1 MRSITPI
8 VAGILLLSIS
18 LLAQSNPVPFV
29 NQPLVPTTVAPGS
42 PAFTLTVNGTGFVSA
57 STLNWNGA
65 SLSTTFISST
75 QLTAN
80 VPAADLVTAGTASV
94 TVVNPTPGGGVSNV
108 AFLQITAPAPAVG
121 FLRSDLA
128 LASTSQ
134 SINVVTADFNHDGKL
149 DIATIGE
156 NEPGTVSVFLGN
168 GDGTFQPAVSYA
180 TGQEPS
186 SVAAGDFNGDGKIDL
201 VVTNFRDSTV
211 SILLGNGDGTFQP
224 HVDYATGVYPTFVM
238 CGDFNGDGK
247 LDVVVTNFYGTFG
260 PPYNTS
266 ISILLGNGD
275 GTLQPH
281 VDYIDLLTNPYA
293 LNIGDFNGDGKLDVV
308 MATDGYA
315 TNGAAVYLGNG
326 DGTFQPPVGYE
337 TASSSFSVEVA
348 DFNGDGKPDL
358 AMGTDAGVS
367 ILLGNGDGTFQPHV
381 DYDTAVR
388 VFGVT
393 SGDFNGDGKLDLAL
407 TNLDTK
413 QVSILLGNGDGTFQ
427 SPINFG
433 TLVAPF
439 SVTKGDFNGDG
450 SLDLLVGYEA
460 SGSTSVLLRS
470 PVFLSPASL
479 SFAAQTINTT
489 SASQSVTLTNTGSA
503 ALTILSVMAS
513 GKFAQTNTCGS
524 SVSVGAS
531 CTIVVTFTPT
541 RQGTQTGTITITD
554 SAQPGTQTI
563 SLSGA
568 GTVVSL
574 SRSSLKFPPE
584 RVGVT
589 SPSISTTLTN
599 VGATTM
605 SFFGTSIS
613 GAAHRDFAQTND
625 CGFTIAAGKSCTIKV
640 TFTPSTKGARIASL
654 NLFDNGGGSPQM
666 VPLSGT
672 GQ

>member
-1 MRSITPI
+1 
-8 VAGILLLSIS
+8 
-18 LLAQSNPVPFV
+18 LA
-29 NQPLVPTTVAPGS
+29 T
-42 PAFTLTVNGTGFVSA
+42 
-57 STLNWNGA
+57 
-65 SLSTTFISST
+65 
-75 QLTAN
+75 
-80 VPAADLVTAGTASV
+80 
-94 TVVNPTPGGGVSNV
+94 
-108 AFLQITAPAPAVG
+108 
-121 FLRSDLA
+121 
-128 LASTSQ
+128 TSQ
-134 SINVVTADFNHDGKL
+134 SINVVTADFNRDGKL

-168 GDGTFQPAVSYA
+168 GDGTFETAVSYS

-224 HVDYATGVYPTFVM
+224 HVDYATGVYPDSVM
-238 CGDFNGDGK
+238 CGDLNGDGK

-260 PPYNTS
+260 PPYYPS

-275 GTLQPH
+275 GSLQPH

-293 LNIGDFNGDGKLDVV
+293 INIGDFNADGKLDVV
-308 MATDGYA
+308 MATDTYA

-326 DGTFQPPVGYE
+326 DGTFQSPVGYE
-337 TASSSFSVEVA
+337 TASSSISVEVA
-348 DFNGDGKPDL
+348 DFNGDGKLDL
-358 AMGTDAGVS
+358 AVGTAAGVS
-367 ILLGNGDGTFQPHV
+367 ILLGNGDGTFQTHT
-381 DYDTAVR
+381 DYDTAIR
-388 VFGVT
+388 VFGIT
-393 SGDFNGDGKLDLAL
+393 SGDFNGDGKLDLAV
-407 TNLDTK
+407 TNLDTQ

-427 SPINFG
+427 SPIDFG

-439 SVTKGDFNGDG
+439 SVAKGDFNGDG

-470 PVFLSPASL
+470 AVFLSPQSL
-479 SFAAQTINTT
+479 TFAAQTINTT
-489 SASQSVTLTNTGSA
+489 SAGQSVTLTNTGSA
-503 ALTILSVMAS
+503 TLTILSVKAS

-531 CTIVVTFTPT
+531 CTIVVTFSPT

-554 SAQPGTQTI
+554 SAGTHTI
-563 SLSGA
+563 SVTGA

-589 SPSISTTLTN
+589 SPSLSTTLTN

-605 SFFGTSIS
+605 SFFGTSIT
-613 GAAHRDFAQTND
+613 GTAHRDFAQTND

-640 TFTPSTKGARIASL
+640 TFTPSAKGARIASL